1 MIKKYFLFK
10 DEVHEPVEQLV
21 NISKPGE
28 KVHQV
33 CFCFVR
39 NRETKN
45 GFIQHYR
52 TADGSQLLRCSHLY
66 SSKNI
71 EYA

>member
-1 MIKKYFLFK
+1 MKTSFLFK
-10 DEVHEPVEQLV
+10 GEVEVEEPVEQV
-21 NISKPGE
+21 VYISKPGE

-45 GFIQHYR
+45 DFSQHYR
-52 TADGSQLLRCSHLY
+52 TADGGKIQRC
-66 SSKNI
+66 
-71 EYA
+71 